1 MERLCVAYSD
11 NTQKAWQVNLLYAL
25 FLALFSL
32 SFYKLKTAKITG
44 RDYWADYPTQDRVS

>member
-1 MERLCVAYSD
+1 MEGLCVAYSD

-44 RDYWADYPTQDRVS
+44 RDYWADYPTQDRVP